1 MGVTV
6 PGQLPASTQ
15 QPLVPERTSERVMSV
30 PTLPAV
36 PTSSASSAVP
46 AVSTPAQPEPLP
58 VVGADGHLVAATWHG
73 PTAADATHAGRV
85 SRIIVLAHGLFLS
98 GLAWGQVTAALAEQH
113 LDPELAVVVYDHR
126 GHGGTTC
133 GEAALSLE
141 LLARDMAGVIAA
153 ARAHAQRINTA
164 IEPGAPALAVHLT
177 VAGHSLGA
185 MTALTLLA
193 NEKIHTTAGQIDRA
207 VLASASPG
215 CLAGGGLLRIL
226 PKIAK
231 RHPDAFVKAQATF
244 RTAMAP
250 LLGPAAVCPIDPCG
264 LDVTDQISQPPLS
277 GLAAAQLLG
286 ALGAYDIRTELAHR
300 ATSTELPEFAL
311 LCGAGDRITP
321 VAHTRTLAHLLG
333 LDIADDT
340 AVQVLDKISHNLPLE
355 DPAAMAG
362 GCATWAA

>member
-6 PGQLPASTQ
+6 PAPARQLHNSRPQQQ
-15 QPLVPERTSERVMSV
+15 QPLVPERTSERVMSA

-36 PTSSASSAVP
+36 PTSSASPASSTVP

-58 VVGADGHLVAATWHG
+58 VVGADGHFVAATWHG
-73 PTAADATHAGRV
+73 PTAAGATHTGRV

-98 GLAWGQVTAALAEQH
+98 GMAWGQVTAALAEQH

-126 GHGGTTC
+126 GHGGTAC

-153 ARAHAQRINTA
+153 ARTHAQRINTA
-164 IEPGAPALAVHLT
+164 IEPGGPALTVHLT

-193 NEKIHTTAGQIDRA
+193 NEKIHAAAGQIDRA

-231 RHPDAFVKAQATF
+231 RHPDAFIKAQATF

-250 LLGPAAVCPIDPCG
+250 LLGPAAVCPIDPGG
-264 LDVTDQISQPPLS
+264 LGVTDQISQPPLS
-277 GLAAAQLLG
+277 GAGGGAAPGRPGRLRHPYRVG
-286 ALGAYDIRTELAHR
+286 ASGHKHR
-300 ATSTELPEFAL
+300 AARVR
-311 LCGAGDRITP
+311 A
-321 VAHTRTLAHLLG
+321 
-333 LDIADDT
+333 
-340 AVQVLDKISHNLPLE
+340 AVR
-355 DPAAMAG
+355 G
-362 GCATWAA
+362 R